1 MMRSRCNRCKK
12 SSCSAADDRHL
23 HGRENTDERHEA
35 LTSSAMKQQILW
47 FALCLLTA
55 SGCTRSY
62 TCGCTDFDN
71 GPFYYTIEAASE
83 DAAREACESPGG
95 DCTLQTD

>member
-1 MMRSRCNRCKK
+1 MMSCCRNCCKI
-12 SSCSAADDRHL
+12 SSCAAADDRHL

-35 LTSSAMKQQILW
+35 LTSTVMKQQILW
-47 FALCLLTA
+47 FSACLLAA

-71 GPFYYTIEAASE
+71 DPYYFTIEAASE
-83 DAAREACESPGG
+83 EAAREACESPGG
-95 DCTLQTD
+95 DCALQTD